1 MTVSGTDEH
10 HPPKGTTVSTTAE
23 ASSQAGPREW
33 LGLAVLALPT
43 LLLSIDVSVLHLAVP
58 HISEG
63 LDPSAAQML
72 WIIDIY
78 GFLIAGFLVAM
89 GTLGDRIGRRKLL
102 LIGAAAF
109 GLASLAAVYADSPAM
124 LIAARA
130 AMGIAGA
137 TLMPS
142 TLALIINMFRDAR
155 QRGVAIAVWV
165 TMFSVGIALGPVVGG
180 AMLEYFWWGSVFL
193 LGVPIMGVLLVAGP
207 ILLPEYRDEEAGRLD
222 LASAVLSLA
231 AILPVIYGLKEIAND
246 GFGPVPVLSL
256 VVGLAVGVLFVR
268 RQRTLESPLLDL
280 KLFGNPTFRAALLTL
295 LLSMLVAGGTYLTV
309 TQFLQLVGGLS
320 PMKAGL
326 YLLPAAFALIVTA
339 VVSPMAAAKIRP
351 AYVVAAGLAVSGVG
365 HVMLSLADSSSG
377 IAQVVTGFA
386 FVYAGGGPLIAL
398 GTDIVVGSA
407 QPEQAGSAAAISET
421 STELGMALGVALL
434 GSLGAAVYR
443 SGVELPSGA
452 PEGAGDTLAGAAEAA
467 QGMSAEVATAL
478 LASARD
484 AFTDGM
490 NVIGAIGAVVALAS
504 AVLVA
509 VVIKL
514 PATGAGGDS
523 DGAEGSGASADGT
536 VPAVNVE
543 A

>member
-1 MTVSGTDEH
+1 M
-10 HPPKGTTVSTTAE
+10 STTADTTE
-23 ASSQAGPREW
+23 QAGPREW

-63 LDPSAAQML
+63 LNPSASQML

-78 GFLIAGFLVAM
+78 GFLIAGFLVTM

-109 GLASLAAVYADSPAM
+109 GLASLAAVYADDPTA

-142 TLALIINMFRDAR
+142 TLALIINMFRDAQ

-193 LGVPIMGVLLVAGP
+193 LGVPVMGLLLVAGP
-207 ILLPEYRDEEAGRLD
+207 LLLPEYRDEEAGRLD
-222 LASAVLSLA
+222 LTSVALSLA

-246 GFGPVPVLSL
+246 GVGLIPVLAL

-280 KLFGNPTFRAALLTL
+280 GLFSNPTLRAALVTL

-309 TQFLQLVGGLS
+309 TQYLQLVGGLS

-339 VVSPMAAAKIRP
+339 VVSPMAASRFRP
-351 AYVVAAGLAVSGVG
+351 AYVVAAGLAVSGMG
-365 HVMLSLADSSSG
+365 HVVLSLADSSSG

-421 STELGMALGVALL
+421 STELGMALGVAVL

-443 SGVELPSGA
+443 SGVEVP
-452 PEGAGDTLAGAAEAA
+452 AGVSEDAGHTLAGAVEATH
-467 QGMSAEVATAL
+467 GLSSEVAAAL
-478 LASARD
+478 LDSARE

-490 NVIGAIGAVVALAS
+490 NVIGGIGALVALAS

-509 VVIKL
+509 VVIKI

-523 DGAEGSGASADGT
+523 AGSDGSADGV
-536 VPAVNVE
+536 VPAVNME
-543 A
+543 G

>member
-1 MTVSGTDEH
+1 MTVSGADEH

-23 ASSQAGPREW
+23 TSPQAGPREW

-109 GLASLAAVYADSPAM
+109 GVASLAAVYADSPAM

-246 GFGPVPVLSL
+246 GFGTVPLLSL

-268 RQRTLESPLLDL
+268 RQRTLQSPLLDL
-280 KLFGNPTFRAALLTL
+280 GLFASPTFRAALLTL

-421 STELGMALGVALL
+421 STELGMALGVAVL

-443 SGVELPSGA
+443 SGVEVPAGA
-452 PEGAGDTLAGAAEAA
+452 PEGAGETLAGAAEAA
-467 QGMSAEVATAL
+467 QGMSSEVAAAL
-478 LASARD
+478 LESARE
-484 AFTDGM
+484 AFTNGM
-490 NVIGAIGAVVALAS
+490 NVIGGIGAFVALAS

-514 PATGAGGDS
+514 PPTGSGGDAEAS
-523 DGAEGSGASADGT
+523 DGAADGA
-536 VPAVNVE
+536 VPAVNAE

>member
-1 MTVSGTDEH
+1 MSTS
-10 HPPKGTTVSTTAE
+10 PKGTPLTTDVDTPA
-23 ASSQAGPREW
+23 QATPREW

-58 HISEG
+58 HISAA
-63 LDPSAAQML
+63 LDPSASQML

-78 GFLIAGFLVAM
+78 GFLIAGFLVTM

-109 GLASLAAVYADSPAM
+109 GLASLAAVFADGPVS
-124 LIAARA
+124 LIVARA
-130 AMGIAGA
+130 AMGLAGA

-142 TLALIINMFRDAR
+142 TLALIINMFQDAR

-193 LGVPIMGVLLVAGP
+193 LGVPIMGLLLVAGP
-207 ILLPEYRDEEAGRLD
+207 MLLPEYRDEEAGSLD
-222 LASAVLSLA
+222 LTSVALSLA
-231 AILPVIYGLKEIAND
+231 AILPVIFGLKEIAND
-246 GFGPVPVLSL
+246 GFGAVSVAAVVIGL
-256 VVGLAVGVLFVR
+256 VVGVLFVR
-268 RQRTLESPLLDL
+268 RQRTLENPLMDL
-280 KLFGNPTFRAALLTL
+280 ALFRTATFRTALVTL
-295 LLSMLVAGGTYLTV
+295 LLSMLVAGGTYLMV

-339 VVSPMAAAKIRP
+339 VVSPMAASRFRP
-351 AYVVAAGLAVSGVG
+351 AYVVAAGLLVSGVG
-365 HVMLSLADSSSG
+365 HLMLSMADSSSG

-398 GTDIVVGSA
+398 GTDIVVGA
-407 QPEQAGSAAAISET
+407 APPERAGGAAALSET

-434 GSLGAAVYR
+434 GSLGAALYHA
-443 SGVELPSGA
+443 GVKVPEGA
-452 PEGAGDTLAGAAEAA
+452 PDYAGDTLAGAVDAA
-467 QGMSAEVATAL
+467 QGLPAESAAAL
-478 LASARD
+478 LASARE
-484 AFTDGM
+484 AFTDGL
-490 NVIGAIGAVVALAS
+490 NVIGGIGAAVAVAS

-509 VVIKL
+509 IVVKL
-514 PATGAGGDS
+514 PATGGQPENAEAAEGAAEPAPVV
-523 DGAEGSGASADGT
+523 GAEK
-536 VPAVNVE
+536 
-543 A
+543 

>member
-1 MTVSGTDEH
+1 M
-10 HPPKGTTVSTTAE
+10 STTADTTE
-23 ASSQAGPREW
+23 QAGPREW

-78 GFLIAGFLVAM
+78 GFLIAGFLVTM

-109 GLASLAAVYADSPAM
+109 GVASLAAVFADSPAM

-142 TLALIINMFRDAR
+142 TLALIINMFRDGR

-193 LGVPIMGVLLVAGP
+193 LGVPIMGLLLVAGP
-207 ILLPEYRDEEAGRLD
+207 ILLPEYRDEDAGRLD
-222 LASAVLSLA
+222 LTSVALSLA
-231 AILPVIYGLKEIAND
+231 AILPIIYGLKEIAND
-246 GFGPVPVLSL
+246 GVGPIPILAL
-256 VVGLAVGVLFVR
+256 VVGLVVGVLFVR
-268 RQRTLESPLLDL
+268 RQRTLASPLLDL
-280 KLFGNPTFRAALLTL
+280 ELFGNRTFRTALITL

-309 TQFLQLVGGLS
+309 TQYLQLVGGLS

-339 VVSPMAAAKIRP
+339 VVSPMAASRFRP
-351 AYVVAAGLAVSGVG
+351 AYVVAAGLAVSGIG
-365 HVMLSLADSSSG
+365 HLMLSLADSSSG
-377 IAQVVTGFA
+377 VAQVVTGFA

-407 QPEQAGSAAAISET
+407 RPEQAGSAAAISET

-434 GSLGAAVYR
+434 GSLGTAVYR
-443 SGVELPSGA
+443 SGVEIPAGV
-452 PEGAGDTLAGAAEAA
+452 PEGAGDTLAGAVEAA
-467 QGMSAEVATAL
+467 RPLSSEVATAL
-478 LASARD
+478 LESARA

-490 NVIGAIGAVVALAS
+490 NIIGGIGVFVALAS

-509 VVIKL
+509 AVIKL
-514 PATGAGGDS
+514 PATGGDSADS
-523 DGAEGSGASADGT
+523 DGSADG
-536 VPAVNVE
+536 VVNAAAVE
-543 A
+543 G

>member
-1 MTVSGTDEH
+1 M
-10 HPPKGTTVSTTAE
+10 STEDDTPT
-23 ASSQAGPREW
+23 QAGPREW

-58 HISEG
+58 HISAA
-63 LDPSAAQML
+63 LDPSASQML

-78 GFLIAGFLVAM
+78 GFLIAGFLVTM

-109 GLASLAAVYADSPAM
+109 GVASLAAVYADGPVT

-130 AMGIAGA
+130 AMGLAGA

-142 TLALIINMFRDAR
+142 TLALIINMFRDPK

-193 LGVPIMGVLLVAGP
+193 LGVPIMALLLVAGP
-207 ILLPEYRDEEAGRLD
+207 LLLPEYRDEEAGSLD
-222 LASAVLSLA
+222 LTSAALSLA

-246 GFGPVPVLSL
+246 GFGAVPVTAL
-256 VVGLAVGVLFVR
+256 VVGLVVAVLFVR
-268 RQRTLESPLLDL
+268 RQSTLQSPLMDL
-280 KLFGNPTFRAALLTL
+280 ALFRTATFRTALVTL

-309 TQFLQLVGGLS
+309 TQYLQLVGGLT

-339 VVSPMAAAKIRP
+339 VLSPMAASRFRP
-351 AYVVAAGLAVSGVG
+351 SYVVAAGLVVSAIG
-365 HVMLSLADSSSG
+365 HVTLGLADSSSG

-407 QPEQAGSAAAISET
+407 PPEQAGSAAALSET

-434 GSLGAAVYR
+434 GSLGAAVYHA
-443 SGVELPSGA
+443 GVEIPAGA
-452 PEGAGDTLAGAAEAA
+452 PEHAGDSLAAAVDVS
-467 QGMSAEVATAL
+467 QGLPADMASGL

-484 AFTDGM
+484 AFTDGL
-490 NVIGAIGAVVALAS
+490 NLIGGIGAVVAVAS

-509 VVIKL
+509 VVVKL
-514 PATGAGGDS
+514 PPTGADA
-523 DGAEGSGASADGT
+523 DDSGAVTDDA
-536 VPAVNVE
+536 VPAVGVE
-543 A
+543 G

>member
-1 MTVSGTDEH
+1 M
-10 HPPKGTTVSTTAE
+10 STTAE

-222 LASAVLSLA
+222 LTSAVLSLA

-246 GFGPVPVLSL
+246 GFGPVPVLSF

-351 AYVVAAGLAVSGVG
+351 AYVVAVGLAVSGVG

-421 STELGMALGVALL
+421 STELGMALGVAML

-452 PEGAGDTLAGAAEAA
+452 PESAGDTLAGAAEAA
-467 QGMSAEVATAL
+467 QGMSGEVATAL

-490 NVIGAIGAVVALAS
+490 NVIGAIGAAVALAS

-514 PATGAGGDS
+514 PATGAGADS
-523 DGAEGSGASADGT
+523 DGADGSADGT

>member
-1 MTVSGTDEH
+1 MNTT
-10 HPPKGTTVSTTAE
+10 PKGPPLTTNVDTPA
-23 ASSQAGPREW
+23 QAGPREW

-58 HISEG
+58 HIG
-63 LDPSAAQML
+63 AALDPSASQML

-78 GFLIAGFLVAM
+78 GFLIAGFLVTM

-109 GLASLAAVYADSPAM
+109 GVASLAAVFADGPAT

-130 AMGIAGA
+130 AMGLAGA

-142 TLALIINMFRDAR
+142 TLALIMNMFHDAR

-193 LGVPIMGVLLVAGP
+193 LGVPIMALLLVAGP
-207 ILLPEYRDEEAGRLD
+207 LLLPEYRDEEAGGLD
-222 LASAVLSLA
+222 LTSAALSLA

-246 GFGPVPVLSL
+246 GFGAVPVAAL
-256 VVGLAVGVLFVR
+256 VVGLVVGVLFVR
-268 RQRTLESPLLDL
+268 RQRSLESPLMDL
-280 KLFGNPTFRAALLTL
+280 ALFRTPTFRTALVTL
-295 LLSMLVAGGTYLTV
+295 LLSMLVAGGTYLMV
-309 TQFLQLVGGLS
+309 TQFLQLVGGLT

-326 YLLPAAFALIVTA
+326 WLLPAAFALIVTA
-339 VVSPMAAAKIRP
+339 VVSPMAASRFRP
-351 AYVVAAGLAVSGVG
+351 AYVVAAGLAVSAVG
-365 HVMLSLADSSSG
+365 HLTLFLADSSSG

-407 QPEQAGSAAAISET
+407 PPERAGGAAALSET

-434 GSLGAAVYR
+434 GSLGAAVYQA
-443 SGVELPSGA
+443 GVKVPEGA
-452 PEGAGDTLAGAAEAA
+452 PEYAGDTLAGAVEAARGLPAEAA
-467 QGMSAEVATAL
+467 SGL

-484 AFTDGM
+484 VFTDGL
-490 NVIGAIGAVVALAS
+490 NIVGGIGALVAVAS

-509 VVIKL
+509 VVVKL
-514 PATGAGGDS
+514 PPTGAGEGADETEGPA
-523 DGAEGSGASADGT
+523 DVAAPVGAEG
-536 VPAVNVE
+536 
-543 A
+543 

>member
-1 MTVSGTDEH
+1 M
-10 HPPKGTTVSTTAE
+10 STTADTTE
-23 ASSQAGPREW
+23 QAGPREW

-78 GFLIAGFLVAM
+78 GFLIAGFLVTM

-109 GLASLAAVYADSPAM
+109 GVASLAAVFADSPAM

-142 TLALIINMFRDAR
+142 TLALIINMFRDGR

-193 LGVPIMGVLLVAGP
+193 LGVPIMGLLLVAGP
-207 ILLPEYRDEEAGRLD
+207 ILLPEYRDEDAGRLD
-222 LASAVLSLA
+222 LTSVALSLA
-231 AILPVIYGLKEIAND
+231 AILPIIYGLKEIAND
-246 GFGPVPVLSL
+246 GVGPIPILAL
-256 VVGLAVGVLFVR
+256 VAGLIVGVLFVR
-268 RQRTLESPLLDL
+268 RQRTLASPLLDL
-280 KLFGNPTFRAALLTL
+280 ELFGNRTFRTALITL

-309 TQFLQLVGGLS
+309 TQYLQLVGGLS

-339 VVSPMAAAKIRP
+339 VVSPMAASRFRP
-351 AYVVAAGLAVSGVG
+351 AYVVAAGLAVSGIG
-365 HVMLSLADSSSG
+365 HLMLSLADSSSG
-377 IAQVVTGFA
+377 VAQVVTGFA

-407 QPEQAGSAAAISET
+407 RPEQAGSAAAISET

-434 GSLGAAVYR
+434 GSLGTAVYR
-443 SGVELPSGA
+443 SGVEIPAGV
-452 PEGAGDTLAGAAEAA
+452 PEGAGDTLAGAVEAA
-467 QGMSAEVATAL
+467 RPLSSEVATAL
-478 LASARD
+478 LDSARA

-490 NVIGAIGAVVALAS
+490 NIIGGIGVFVALAS

-509 VVIKL
+509 AVIKL
-514 PATGAGGDS
+514 PATGGDSADS
-523 DGAEGSGASADGT
+523 DGSADG
-536 VPAVNVE
+536 VVNAAAVE
-543 A
+543 G

>member
-1 MTVSGTDEH
+1 M
-10 HPPKGTTVSTTAE
+10 STTTD
-23 ASSQAGPREW
+23 SPHQAGPREW

-58 HISEG
+58 HVSTA
-63 LDPSAAQML
+63 LDPSASQML

-78 GFLIAGFLVAM
+78 GFLIAGFLVTM

-109 GLASLAAVYADSPAM
+109 GVASVAATYANGPAT

-142 TLALIINMFRDAR
+142 TLALISNMFRDAK
-155 QRGVAIAVWV
+155 QRGVAIAVWI

-193 LGVPIMGVLLVAGP
+193 LGVPVMVLLLVAGP
-207 ILLPEYRDEEAGRLD
+207 VLLPEYRDEESGRLD
-222 LASAVLSLA
+222 LASVGLSLA
-231 AILPVIYGLKEIAND
+231 AILPVVYGLKEIAKD
-246 GFGPVPVLSL
+246 GVSAVSAAAI
-256 VVGLAVGVLFVR
+256 VVGLVCSVVFVR
-268 RQRTLESPLLDL
+268 RQRTLDSPLLDFT
-280 KLFGNPTFRAALLTL
+280 LFSNPAFRTTL
-295 LLSMLVAGGTYLTV
+295 VTMLLSMLVAGGTYLFV
-309 TQFLQLVGGLS
+309 TQYLQLVGGLS

-326 YLLPAAFALIVTA
+326 YLLPAAGALIVTSMM
-339 VVSPMAAAKIRP
+339 SPVAAAKFRP
-351 AYVVAAGLAVSGVG
+351 AYVVAFGLAVSALG
-365 HVMLSLADSSSG
+365 HVMLATADSTSG

-407 QPEQAGSAAAISET
+407 PPEQAGSASAVSET
-421 STELGMALGVALL
+421 STELGMALGVAVL
-434 GSLGAAVYR
+434 GSIGTAVYR
-443 SGVELPSGA
+443 SGVDVPAGVA
-452 PEGAGDTLAGAAEAA
+452 DGAGDSLAGVVEAA
-467 QGMSAEVATAL
+467 AKLPSDVAAAL
-478 LASARD
+478 LESARA

-490 NVIGAIGAVVALAS
+490 NVIGAIGVVLALGT

-509 VVIKL
+509 VVVKA
-514 PATGAGGDS
+514 PAGGAEEEAPES
-523 DGAEGSGASADGT
+523 AVTPVVAEGRPVS
-536 VPAVNVE
+536 
-543 A
+543 

>member
-1 MTVSGTDEH
+1 M
-10 HPPKGTTVSTTAE
+10 STHAE
-23 ASSQAGPREW
+23 TPLLAGPREW

-58 HISEG
+58 HISQG
-63 LDPSAAQML
+63 LDPSASQML

-78 GFLIAGFLVAM
+78 GFLIAGFLVTM

-109 GLASLAAVYADSPAM
+109 GLASLAAVFADDPTT

-142 TLALIINMFRDAR
+142 TLALIINMFADAR

-193 LGVPIMGVLLVAGP
+193 LGVPIMALLLVAGP
-207 ILLPEYRDEEAGRLD
+207 VLLPEYRDEEAGRLD
-222 LASAVLSLA
+222 LPSVLLSLA

-246 GFGPVPVLSL
+246 GVGPVPLGTL
-256 VVGLAVGVLFVR
+256 VVGLVLGVVFIR

-280 KLFGNPTFRAALLTL
+280 GLFRSRTFRTALVTL

-339 VVSPMAAAKIRP
+339 VVSPMAAARFRP
-351 AYVVAAGLAVSGVG
+351 AHVVAVGLVLSALG
-365 HVMLSLADSSSG
+365 HLLLSTADSSSG

-386 FVYAGGGPLIAL
+386 LVYAGGGPLIAL

-407 QPEQAGSAAAISET
+407 QPEQAGSAAALSET

-434 GSLGAAVYR
+434 GSLGTAVFR
-443 SGVELPSGA
+443 SGVDVPAGA
-452 PEGAGDTLAGAAEAA
+452 PQDAGHTLTGAVEAA
-467 QGMSAEVATAL
+467 QRLSGDAATTL
-478 LASARD
+478 LASAKE
-484 AFTDGM
+484 AFTDGL
-490 NVIGAIGAVVALAS
+490 NLIGGIGAATALAS

-514 PATGAGGDS
+514 PATGSGADPAAAP
-523 DGAEGSGASADGT
+523 DAPAEGS